1 MLKGTVKW
9 FSAKKGYGFVTGE
22 DKKDVFVHFSGIEM
36 EGYKLLKENQV
47 VEFELITTAKGT
59 QAVNVKPL
67 INLTEVK
74 AKSGSAP
81 LDE

>member
-47 VEFELITTAKGT
+47 AEFELITTAKGT